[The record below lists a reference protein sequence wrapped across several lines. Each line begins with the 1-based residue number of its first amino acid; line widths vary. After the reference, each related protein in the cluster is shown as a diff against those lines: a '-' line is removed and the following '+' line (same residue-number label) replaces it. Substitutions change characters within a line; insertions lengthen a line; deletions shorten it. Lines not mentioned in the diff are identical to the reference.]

1 MSLNITDDKSAL
13 LRSWLGVVRHQAITW
28 ANVDPNLCHH
38 MSSQWVNP
46 CHAEFLFD
54 HGLVSGIISH
64 DFHDYSLVLGQSYDC
79 PKASDETLKNGWSI
93 GDPGFYTLNSTA
105 NLSISPPVTWSWAC
119 GSYRRLCNTPP
130 YLLSNQWLQAYL
142 ASAVLEP
149 RASADV
155 WGHPSGYGTH
165 RRSVSSCPPHG
176 VVGLEGDS
184 ISWSRSSG
192 TGIPSVLADPVWDN
206 VNSVIHY
213 DQWGYILMA

>member
-1 MSLNITDDKSAL
+1 MAWCCQASSHYLSQFWPKSLSPYVVTMSQPLSCWIFVWSWFGVMHYQPWL
-13 LRSWLGVVRHQAITW
+13 SWLFTGTGA
-28 ANVDPNLCHH
+28 
-38 MSSQWVNP
+38 
-46 CHAEFLFD
+46 
-54 HGLVSGIISH
+54 
-64 DFHDYSLVLGQSYDC
+64 LGYC

-176 VVGLEGDS
+176 VVGLEADS